1 MSYAV
6 STFGLMS
13 FDLNSFD
20 DVKKRYEGT
29 KPIASKVNPV
39 SDDIRPI
46 FDRKRKYER
55 IMKFSETCYAL
66 LDGDGYADSVTN
78 SWVGED
84 KRQKCR
90 DNVSETLTFAPVVWT
105 RHDGYDTIRIRNG
118 SGDYAHTSRYSF
130 IARCLPRTMRMT
142 IGQGR
147 QYIWNKNVND
157 EKYLLP
163 KSDFY
168 TYRNGVC
175 DEYPEKGHRYLTFE
189 IVHGENVFS
198 IIDGEFVVNP
208 KRTAVNKELK
218 AKYKKGI
225 DSMWEYVCTVAPL
238 FNNIF
243 GRNVSYQ
250 EKWQLQHT
258 YYDDAKEEI
267 EKWVLDYTEGRVE
280 SNKFKRPLYL
290 QDPQT
295 VYGHGSMYAVGQ
307 GRAKSKVAYEELSER
322 HKQMWRVHTRTNLK
336 PHLTEVII
344 EDDEHP
350 LKLVLA
356 KEIIGDIPELTDC
369 QDKDEAKKLRSRYN
383 RWFNNHLVLVET
395 VAHETITKRYTSQ
408 NPSTSKGR
416 E

>member
-13 FDLNSFD
+13 FDLNTFD
-20 DVKKRYEGT
+20 EVKKHYESIV
-29 KPIASKVNPV
+29 PINSKVNPT

-46 FDRKRKYER
+46 ADRKRKYER

-66 LDGDGYADSVTN
+66 LDGDGYADSMTN
-78 SWVGED
+78 NWVSAEE
-84 KRQKCR
+84 RQKCR

-130 IARCLPRTMRMT
+130 IARCLPRAMRMT
-142 IGQGR
+142 IGQGK
-147 QYIWNKNVND
+147 QYIVNKND
-157 EKYLLP
+157 KQYLLP

-168 TYRNGVC
+168 TYRNGEYE
-175 DEYPEKGHRYLTFE
+175 EYPEKGHRYLTFE

-225 DSMWEYVCTVAPL
+225 DSMWEYVCTVAPM

-243 GRNVSYQ
+243 GRNVAYSD
-250 EKWQLQHT
+250 KWQLQHAFH
-258 YYDDAKEEI
+258 DDAKQEVQQWE
-267 EKWVLDYTEGRVE
+267 LDYMNGKVH
-280 SNKFKRPLYL
+280 SNRYERHLYI
-290 QDPQT
+290 QDPQA
-295 VYGHGSMYAVGQ
+295 VYGHGDNHSRG
-307 GRAKSKVAYEELSER
+307 KYENLSER
-322 HKQMWRVHTRTNLK
+322 EKQMWRVHTRTRLK
-336 PHLTEVII
+336 PHHTELIL

-356 KEIIGDIPELTDC
+356 KEIISDIPELTDC
-369 QDKDEAKKLRSRYN
+369 EGKDEAKKLRSRYN

-408 NPSTSKGR
+408 NPATSKGR
-416 E
+416 K